1 MRHLKR
7 GRKLNRK
14 PAHRLAL
21 LRSLAAALFEH
32 EAIVTTRPKAKEAQ
46 RFAERLITVAKR
58 GQAKGAKLA
67 ARRMVASRL
76 QNETMARKVCEDL
89 AGRFADRVGGYTR
102 LVKLSGIRKGDG
114 GELVRLELSE
124 IKVAATEG
132 EKKKK

>member
-32 EAIVTTRPKAKEAQ
+32 EGIVTTLPKAKEAQ

-58 GQAKGAKLA
+58 GQVKGAKLA

-89 AGRFADRVGGYTR
+89 APRFADRSGGYTR
-102 LVKLSGIRKGDG
+102 VIKLPGVRKGDG
-114 GELVRLELSE
+114 GVMVRLELSE
-124 IKVAATEG
+124 MKVAVVE

>member
-21 LRSLAAALFEH
+21 LRALSAALFEH
-32 EAIVTTRPKAKEAQ
+32 EGITTTLPKAKEAQ

-76 QNETMARKVCEDL
+76 QSETMARKVCEEL
-89 AGRFADRVGGYTR
+89 VTRFSDRVGGYTR
-102 LVKLSGIRKGDG
+102 IIKLPGIRKGDG
-114 GELVRLELSE
+114 GVLCRLELTE
-124 IKVAATEG
+124 MKVAEVVEA
-132 EKKKK
+132 KKKK